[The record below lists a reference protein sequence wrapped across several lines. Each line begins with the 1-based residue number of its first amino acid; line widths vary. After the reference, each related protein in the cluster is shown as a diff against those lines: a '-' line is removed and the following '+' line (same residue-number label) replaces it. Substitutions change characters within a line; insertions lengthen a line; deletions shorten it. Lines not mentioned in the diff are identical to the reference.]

1 MNAAAHAA
9 AHDVGQ
15 PALQA
20 QGLQLKLGG
29 RWVLDGVSFS
39 LHAGQWAAI
48 VGPNGAGKSSL
59 LNLLAG
65 LCRPDAGSVQ
75 LQGQD
80 LRALPP
86 RDRARALAWLPQQG
100 QGGHVG
106 EGGDG
111 GDGEMAV
118 RDVVQLGRL
127 PRHGLFGAPD
137 AADAAA
143 VAAAMAETDSSA
155 HAGRRLGSLSGGERQ
170 RALLARALAVQAGVL
185 LLDEPTTHLD
195 APHQRRLLRGL
206 VARARSGA
214 AVAAV
219 LHDLNL
225 ALAADRVLV
234 LDRGRLVADG
244 APADAAL
251 RASLVQVFEHAFSIE
266 PVYPAEG
273 GQGGVPGV
281 PGAAPRWVVVPRL

>member
-1 MNAAAHAA
+1 MNAAAHV
-9 AHDVGQ
+9 VGA

-20 QGLQLKLGG
+20 QGLRLQLGG

-65 LCRPDAGSVQ
+65 LSRPDAGSVQ
-75 LQGQD
+75 LQGRD
-80 LRALPP
+80 LHTLPARSRAQ
-86 RDRARALAWLPQQG
+86 ALAWLPQQG
-100 QGGHVG
+100 QGGQAG
-106 EGGDG
+106 EG

-143 VAAAMAETDSSA
+143 VAAALAETDSSA

-185 LLDEPTTHLD
+185 LLDEPTAHLD
-195 APHQRRLLRGL
+195 APHQRQLLRGL
-206 VARARSGA
+206 VARARGGA

-225 ALAADRVLV
+225 ALAADRVLL
-234 LDRGRLVADG
+234 LDGGRLVADG
-244 APADAAL
+244 APSDPVLQARL
-251 RASLVQVFEHAFSIE
+251 IQVFEQAFSIE
-266 PVYPAEG
+266 TVQVADAARGGMPATT
-273 GQGGVPGV
+273 
-281 PGAAPRWVVVPRL
+281 PRWVVVPRL